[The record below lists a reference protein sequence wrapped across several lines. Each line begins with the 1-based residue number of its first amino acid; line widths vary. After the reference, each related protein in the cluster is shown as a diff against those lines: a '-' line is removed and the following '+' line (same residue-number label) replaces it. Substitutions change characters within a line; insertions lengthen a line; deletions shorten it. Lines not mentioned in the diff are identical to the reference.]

1 MFNVGSFVLAS
12 AAMFHILMSIPLA
25 LTVWKV
31 VFGQNN
37 IDFLQLVMIFLI
49 LCIGADDVFVY
60 APTAFPRHQPPS
72 LSQRSCLAAT
82 VPPPTFLPP
91 PRSPVPSPLSSIPC
105 PFALASDTQLLGHLV
120 L

>member
-60 APTAFPRHQPPS
+60 APTAFPRHQPSPSALAWRPPS
-72 LSQRSCLAAT
+72 LLPLSCLLPGPPCLHPYPLSLALLLL
-82 VPPPTFLPP
+82 PPT
-91 PRSPVPSPLSSIPC
+91 RSY
-105 PFALASDTQLLGHLV
+105 SDTWSCN
-120 L
+120 